1 MKMRK
6 IMALVLA
13 IIMTFSLS
21 SLAFAAEAE
30 KTPIKGDISAN
41 GKTDNEDLVML
52 ARSIVG
58 MLELTDIQL
67 AHGDMNEDGATN
79 NADLVKIAQTI
90 VGYSE
95 PNESGLS
102 EELKRNIIRDFW
114 LVSDVKGY
122 TSDQV
127 LAYLGAYSGCEV
139 VYMGGGLSA
148 LRLSTMEIGEYT
160 FEYPTYSGYLLVY
173 NYSTFMPLKDAYEA
187 GWITD
192 EDLAAIYTENC
203 KVISELKKTGK
214 APYTS
219 VEMEQR
225 MRIDY
230 CIYAED
236 TNAWVYDIGYYGTY
250 NGCEIVFVNKNVL
263 AIGVISRVDVNGL
276 RFEFPSPAAALY
288 AYKDS
293 QFLRIDEAYE
303 AGWITAENVQD
314 IWNIS
319 EGWFKD

>member
-1 MKMRK
+1 MKIRK

-13 IIMTFSLS
+13 FIMTFSLS
-21 SLAFAAEAE
+21 SAAFAAEADE
-30 KTPIKGDISAN
+30 TALKGDLSAN

-58 MLELTDIQL
+58 MLELTDNQL
-67 AHGDMNEDGATN
+67 ANADMNEDGDAN
-79 NADLVKIAQTI
+79 NADLVKIAKKI

-95 PNESGLS
+95 PSESGS
-102 EELKRNIIRDFW
+102 TEELKRNIIRDFW
-114 LVSDVKGY
+114 LTSDVKRY
-122 TSDQV
+122 TNDQV

-139 VYMGGGLSA
+139 VYMGNSLSA
-148 LRLSTMEIGEYT
+148 LRLSTVEIGEYT

-173 NYSTFMPLKDAYEA
+173 NYSTFMPLKDAYEV

-203 KVISELKKTGK
+203 KVIAELKETGK
-214 APYTS
+214 APYTA

-230 CIYAED
+230 CIYAEG

-250 NGCEIVFVNKNVL
+250 NGCEVVFVNKNVMTI
-263 AIGVISRVDVNGL
+263 AVISRVDVNGL

-288 AYKDS
+288 VYKDS

-303 AGWITAENVQD
+303 AEWITAEDVQD

-319 EGWFKD
+319 QGWFKD